1 MITVSHEATA
11 VVSKKKLAADPSTA
25 DFSVRIKGKIVKGFV
40 VRRGSRYFAYQN
52 VCQHLPV
59 TLDLN
64 DNSFFNHDKSLL
76 QCQMH
81 GALYEM
87 ETGLCVGGPCEG
99 ARLRALPLKEQ
110 KDQLIVSFP
119 DEVIAEEVFDE

>member
-1 MITVSHEATA
+1 MTNFSPEATI
-11 VVSKKKLAADPSTA
+11 VVAKRKLASDPSTI
-25 DFSVRIKGKIVKGFV
+25 DFQVKIRGQILKGFA
-40 VRRGSRYFAYQN
+40 VRRGKKYYAYHN
-52 VCQHLPV
+52 LCKHLPV

-87 ETGLCVGGPCEG
+87 ESGLCVGGPCEG
-99 ARLRALPLKEQ
+99 AKLTPLPFEERETE
-110 KDQLIVSFP
+110 LIICFP
-119 DEVIAEEVFDE
+119 DELVAEEVSHG